1 MVADIPLTGGR
12 QWLNINSPMARMFT
26 AAKTLRGTASL
37 SFRAYACLPGQ
48 SLDHEQRPGRRE
60 SANTGRP
67 DARW

>member
-1 MVADIPLTGGR
+1 
-12 QWLNINSPMARMFT
+12 MARILT

-48 SLDHEQRPGRRE
+48 PLDHEQQPGRRE

-67 DARW
+67 DERW